1 MKKTV
6 IVYWARRDLRWE
18 DNPALCA
25 AFQRARASGAV
36 FLPVFFVEP
45 YMRAD
50 TAGASFG
57 YPSRWFL
64 SHALPPFAKRFQA
77 FLALAERPARWFH
90 ARAQEWAIELFVNED
105 AYPDFYTQLKKI
117 RAAGVDVSL
126 FADQLTV
133 SKETRT
139 GDGKVYSVFTPFKN
153 AVWDA
158 FCRSVPLPHADGKG
172 VSWMR
177 TDDVPGRKLSIGDPQ
192 ELLGAFS
199 VREQIEIGRSAY
211 ALSDLDLPVRALGD
225 WYVTEREAKHRLEAF
240 FERRVNEY
248 HVSRDR
254 LGDPQ
259 GTSQLSLALTWGLLS
274 ARQIVAALHRRLGHE
289 GAQTYVSELI
299 WREFYKYLFF
309 HRPELMEKPFQA
321 VANHLRW
328 EPASVAEPRFR
339 AWVRSETGYPLVDA
353 AMRQLAVT
361 GWMHNRAR
369 MVVSSFL
376 TKHLGVDWRWGQE
389 YFRAMLID
397 LDEASNIGGWQWGAS
412 VGADPKPI
420 RIFNPT
426 LQAERHDPDA
436 AYCRRWLPSAYLESP
451 PAPIIAHAVARAQ
464 ALARYAHARHA
475 A

>member
-1 MKKTV
+1 MKKQV
-6 IVYWARRDLRWE
+6 IIYWARRDLRWE
-18 DNPALCA
+18 DNPALHA
-25 AFQRARASGAV
+25 AFARARASGAD

-90 ARAQEWAIELFVNED
+90 ARAKEWEIELFVNED
-105 AYPDFYTQLKKI
+105 VYPDFYAQLKKI
-117 RAAGVDVSL
+117 QGAGVGVKL

-133 SKETRT
+133 SKETKT
-139 GDGKVYSVFTPFKN
+139 GEGNVYSVFTPFKN
-153 AVWDA
+153 AVWEA
-158 FCRSVPLPHADGKG
+158 FCRPVPLPHADGKA

-177 TDDVPGRKLSIGDPQ
+177 TDDIPGRKLSIGDPQ
-192 ELLGAFS
+192 ELLGVFS
-199 VREQIEIGRSAY
+199 THEQIEISRSTY
-211 ALSDLDLPVRALGD
+211 ALSDFHLPVRDLAN
-225 WYVTEREAKHRLEAF
+225 WYVTEREANHRLEAF
-240 FERRVNEY
+240 LEQRVNEY
-248 HVSRDR
+248 HVSRDQ
-254 LGDPQ
+254 LGDPH

-274 ARQIVAALHRRLGHE
+274 VRQIVAALHRRLGHQ
-289 GAQTYVSELI
+289 GAQAYVSELI

-309 HRPELMEKPFQA
+309 HRPELAEKPFQA
-321 VANHLRW
+321 TAEHIRW
-328 EPASVAEPRFR
+328 ESPSAAAPRFR
-339 AWVRSETGYPLVDA
+339 AWARGETGYPLVDA

-426 LQAERHDPDA
+426 LQAERYDPEA
-436 AYCRRWLPSAYLESP
+436 AYRRRWLPPAYLERP
-451 PAPIIAHAVARAQ
+451 PEPIVAHAEARTH
-464 ALARYAHARHA
+464 ALARYAHARRA